1 MFKFIIYNN
10 CNNIFLKFMN
20 TFFLIIIILTVVGC
34 QALGYNNVHSIE
46 NANNKYTVEQSNE
59 ILKNSII
66 KIAYHRPP
74 VWERTWYK
82 VISVDDKS
90 INLQEIQIN
99 IISINSGSVS
109 TETIIHRKTSKL
121 LYANIENI
129 YFRDNSNLVLTKH
142 ERYEIFYK
150 DNSEAQNGAI
160 AFMTLSRSIK

>member
-10 CNNIFLKFMN
+10 CNNILKFMN

-142 ERYEIFYK
+142 ERYEIF
-150 DNSEAQNGAI
+150 
-160 AFMTLSRSIK
+160 IKTTVKHKMGLLPL